1 METESKML
9 FSDDPSDFVSVKEVV
24 SDAILDIRY
33 YSANNFIGDRVDGYE
48 QEVALLTKEAAAAL
62 KKAGEEIRNRGL
74 CFKIFD
80 AYRPQ
85 MAVDHFVRWGRDL
98 SDVRMKEY
106 YYPDVSKEDL
116 FKLGFIAKHSGHSRG
131 STVDLSLYD
140 TVNGADIDMGGTFDF
155 FGEIS
160 HSDYGKLSVEQLNN
174 RRSLREVMMDHGFI
188 PLKEEWWHYTLK
200 DEPYP
205 DTYFTFPNRAL
216 HTDTLIQTENPD
228 H

>member
-1 METESKML
+1 MALSKL
-9 FSDDPSDFVSVKEVV
+9 LYFTINKEN
-24 SDAILDIRY
+24 I
-33 YSANNFIGDRVDGYE
+33 E
-48 QEVALLTKEAAAAL
+48 
-62 KKAGEEIRNRGL
+62 
-74 CFKIFD
+74 
-80 AYRPQ
+80 P
-85 MAVDHFVRWGRDL
+85 W
-98 SDVRMKEY
+98 KEY

-216 HTDTLIQTENPD
+216 HTDTLIQTEKPD